1 MCKYVVTTNR
11 VNITNGGTLNNL
23 ASERVRLGMTQED
36 LGKRIGVSK
45 QSISNWEV
53 GTSSIGSE
61 NIRKLVEIFKCSA
74 DYLLG
79 IKDERK

>member
-1 MCKYVVTTNR
+1 MCKYVVTTKR
-11 VNITNGGTLNNL
+11 VNLTNGGTLNNL

>member
-1 MCKYVVTTNR
+1 MS
-11 VNITNGGTLNNL
+11 NL

-53 GTSSIGSE
+53 GTSNIGSE
-61 NIRKLVEIFKCSA
+61 NIRKLVEIFNCSA